1 MSELQSPLS
10 SEFNKE
16 EEEENEEER
25 EIEKKNEEKES
36 KSEPEN
42 NFLNNVKTNINKKN
56 DILKE
61 DINNKK
67 DKKVQKLMV
76 MVIPKTNK
84 DLPLPLNTLYFFLEL
99 FSYEYNLKQL
109 TDEDNKL
116 VFYLMNINWLNELKI
131 FYNYKCIE
139 FIIKKE
145 LKENKNFL
153 NRINDLLNIS
163 NPSKLYEDYKLIN
176 KFNNII
182 INPKKIKKNF
192 VDKEELFA
200 PKKVE
205 YDVININKNIVSS
218 QLDYLDYFTY
228 YPKCVLINE
237 RMRNILYLEYKYLKF
252 SQFQKGDITLVDDK
266 IYIKL
271 TNKIIEVCSFE
282 TKNLIITPIYILY
295 YFDISNV
302 PFWENVLY
310 EKDFLKD
317 YLLKRIHKD
326 NKHIQCM
333 LDPFNKEYIGYAI
346 NLNIPYKGEK
356 IKEYAFINENISNYE
371 KIPNEEELKNNIDII
386 SKFNLEGFY
395 KNKFEENEKKNKEDD
410 TVNQFMLKMKYVRKK
425 KEEEIF
431 NKKKKYIETLN
442 KFNLTKKT
450 NDSIVNVNGEIIG
463 FVQGDD
469 LTKNGEGFIKSNS
482 ESFISSTEY
491 ENRKR
496 KLIEEKKI
504 NNNINNINNND
515 NDIYN
520 IDNPENKNN
529 EDFYN
534 DDIIKDNIKENNMNE
549 IKEEGEY
556 ESENDYNGEI
566 IMEKYKNQLN
576 KKENKNNSDYI
587 DNYQETEDNNNEQTD
602 EKKKGCLIF

>member
-1 MSELQSPLS
+1 
-10 SEFNKE
+10 
-16 EEEENEEER
+16 
-25 EIEKKNEEKES
+25 
-36 KSEPEN
+36 
-42 NFLNNVKTNINKKN
+42 
-56 DILKE
+56 
-61 DINNKK
+61 
-67 DKKVQKLMV
+67 
-76 MVIPKTNK
+76 
-84 DLPLPLNTLYFFLEL
+84 
-99 FSYEYNLKQL
+99 
-109 TDEDNKL
+109 
-116 VFYLMNINWLNELKI
+116 
-131 FYNYKCIE
+131 
-139 FIIKKE
+139 
-145 LKENKNFL
+145 
-153 NRINDLLNIS
+153 
-163 NPSKLYEDYKLIN
+163 
-176 KFNNII
+176 
-182 INPKKIKKNF
+182 
-192 VDKEELFA
+192 
-200 PKKVE
+200 
-205 YDVININKNIVSS
+205 
-218 QLDYLDYFTY
+218 
-228 YPKCVLINE
+228 
-237 RMRNILYLEYKYLKF
+237 
-252 SQFQKGDITLVDDK
+252 
-266 IYIKL
+266 
-271 TNKIIEVCSFE
+271 
-282 TKNLIITPIYILY
+282 
-295 YFDISNV
+295 
-302 PFWENVLY
+302 
-310 EKDFLKD
+310 
-317 YLLKRIHKD
+317 
-326 NKHIQCM
+326 M

-410 TVNQFMLKMKYVRKK
+410 TVNQFMLKMKYIRKK

-442 KFNLTKKT
+442 KFNQTKKT

-504 NNNINNINNND
+504 NNDINNND
-515 NDIYN
+515 NNIDN

-534 DDIIKDNIKENNMNE
+534 DDIIKDNIKENNINE

-566 IMEKYKNQLN
+566 IMEKYKKQLN
-576 KKENKNNSDYI
+576 KKENRYNSDYI